1 MTVGGPTPGACAP
14 HPLSHNDSAGI
25 TVPIHPIFSCI
36 AGDPII
42 RLAEAS

>member
-1 MTVGGPTPGACAP
+1 MTAGGHLRGAYAP
-14 HPLSHNDSAGI
+14 RPLSHNDSAGI